1 LDYQAMKYC
10 RRAAALLLAA
20 LLLLAS
26 ATPATAQSIDTL
38 SIRGHTRFLTD
49 DLLGGR
55 GTGTV
60 GEQIAAAYIISQVKR
75 LGLSHLPG
83 STAFALPVP
92 LRAAHIHEA
101 SRVVVHAG
109 SDSTTFSSGSEFI
122 VSTGGAGAF
131 RDFGGRAVF
140 LGVPAHAAML
150 LAAGESRG
158 DDGRSLD
165 GTIAVFAGPLGAA
178 ALDIVPAL
186 QRAGVAG
193 IVLLVPDA
201 EQYDYFQRSRGDV
214 RYFVAADVNDPIW
227 QPGIPTLLA
236 GPRLTDALLAGA
248 VLPAGLLDDT
258 AARAGDPVR
267 DGAGLRPVD
276 LGRTL
281 DARIATTF
289 RDLPATNVAAML
301 PGADPVLR
309 NEYVVFTAHY
319 DHLGIGG
326 PDATG
331 DSIYSGFSDN
341 AAGVGMLLAIA
352 ETMRAEPP
360 ARSVL
365 FLFFTGEERGLLG
378 STFFAETS
386 PLALDRIRAVI
397 NLDAGAPPAPPAS
410 WRIAGGDTPLG
421 QIARDVAASRGW
433 TTALTPASPNS
444 DHWPF
449 LERGVPAIFIIP
461 GEQWENVSAAERA
474 ALRDRWDRYHQP
486 GDRWFADFP
495 FAGIGRYAEFALLV
509 GLDVAN
515 RR

>member
-1 LDYQAMKYC
+1 MKCC
-10 RRAAALLLAA
+10 RRAAA

-26 ATPATAQSIDTL
+26 ATPAAAQSVDTL
-38 SIRGHTRFLTD
+38 AIRGHTRFLTD

-83 STAFALPVP
+83 TTAFALPVP
-92 LRAAHIHEA
+92 LRAATIHEA
-101 SRVVVHAG
+101 SRVVVQAG
-109 SDSTTFSSGSEFI
+109 NDSTIFSSGSEFI
-122 VSTGGAGAF
+122 VNTGGAGAF

-140 LGVPAHAAML
+140 LGLPAHAAML
-150 LAAGESRG
+150 LAAEESRG
-158 DDGRSLD
+158 EGGRGLA

-178 ALDIVPAL
+178 AVDIVPAL
-186 QRAGVAG
+186 SRAGVAG

-201 EQYDYFQRSRGDV
+201 EQYDHFQRSRGDT
-214 RYFVAADVNDPIW
+214 RYFVAAEVNDPIW
-227 QPGIPTLLA
+227 QAGLPTLLA
-236 GPRLTDALLAGA
+236 GPRMTDALLDGA

-258 AARAGDPVR
+258 AARAGDPIR
-267 DGAGLRPVD
+267 DGDPGSARRDGTGLRPVD

-281 DARIATTF
+281 DARIAVTI

-309 NEYVVFTAHY
+309 DEYVVFTAHF
-319 DHLGIGG
+319 DHLGVGG

-352 ETMRAEPP
+352 ETLRDAPP

-386 PLALDRIRAVI
+386 PMALDRIRAVI
-397 NLDAGAPPAPPAS
+397 NLDAGAPPAPPVS

-433 TTALTPASPNS
+433 TAALTPAGPNS

-449 LERGVPAIFIIP
+449 LIRGVPAIFIIP
-461 GEQWENVSAAERA
+461 GEQWENVSAAERTV
-474 ALRDRWDRYHQP
+474 LRDRWDRYHQP